1 MARKI
6 AIKIFY
12 DEKTG
17 EVEKVDCTQR
27 FAEEGPLFRLDVL
40 RDAIDALDHIYKYEH
55 NKYFNKSD
63 TIAEA

>member
-27 FAEEGPLFRLDVL
+27 FAEEGLLFRLDVL
-40 RDAIDALDHIYKYEH
+40 RDAREALDQIYEYER
-55 NKYFNKSD
+55 NKYFDEPN
-63 TIAEA
+63 TIAKA

>member
-17 EVEKVDCTQR
+17 EVEKVDCTKR
-27 FAEEGPLFRLDVL
+27 FTEEGLLFRLDVL
-40 RDAIDALDHIYKYEH
+40 RDAREALDQIYQYER
-55 NKYFNKSD
+55 NKYFDEPD
-63 TIAEA
+63 TIAKA

>member
-1 MARKI
+1 MAKKI

-17 EVEKVDCTQR
+17 EVEKVDCTKR
-27 FAEEGPLFRLDVL
+27 FAEEGLLFRLDVL
-40 RDAIDALDHIYKYEH
+40 RDAREALDQIYQYER
-55 NKYFNKSD
+55 NKYFDEPD